1 MADLL
6 HDPTDITTVNSAINP
21 NPDGLSP
28 SDDGSET
35 NSGPFEG
42 PEKLLEI
49 WFAPSPYDVPD
60 AAQPDE
66 NGRFGL
72 RKVKREVWE
81 EMLDLVKCKVLSVVE
96 GKEIDAYLLRWV
108 FMTFGYVA
116 FRMFSA
122 RPIICGDLM
131 ELRPKA
137 LISSFL
143 SISVS

>member
-6 HDPTDITTVNSAINP
+6 HDPTDITTVNSVINL
-21 NPDGLSP
+21 NPDGLNP

-49 WFAPSPYDVPD
+49 WFAPSPYEVPD
-60 AAQPDE
+60 AAHPDE

-108 FMTFGYVA
+108 FMAFGHVV
-116 FRMFSA
+116 FLLSSA
-122 RPIICGDLM
+122 QSAICG
-131 ELRPKA
+131 A
-137 LISSFL
+137 
-143 SISVS
+143 